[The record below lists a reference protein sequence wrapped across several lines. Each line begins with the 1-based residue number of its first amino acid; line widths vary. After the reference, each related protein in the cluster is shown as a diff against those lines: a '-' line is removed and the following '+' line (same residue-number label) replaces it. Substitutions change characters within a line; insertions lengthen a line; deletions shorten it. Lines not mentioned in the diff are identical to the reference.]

1 MVEEIEAFQRFLKV
15 DKQIRLQSW
24 QPSSAKEHRKAGCIG
39 IPLRLEPRDRAGSR
53 YQQAS
58 VSGRVQI

>member
-1 MVEEIEAFQRFLKV
+1 MVEAIKAFKRFLKV

-24 QPSSAKEHRKAGCIG
+24 QPSSPKEHRKASCLG
-39 IPLRLEPRDRAGSR
+39 IPLRLESRDRVGPK

-58 VSGRVQI
+58 GSGGI